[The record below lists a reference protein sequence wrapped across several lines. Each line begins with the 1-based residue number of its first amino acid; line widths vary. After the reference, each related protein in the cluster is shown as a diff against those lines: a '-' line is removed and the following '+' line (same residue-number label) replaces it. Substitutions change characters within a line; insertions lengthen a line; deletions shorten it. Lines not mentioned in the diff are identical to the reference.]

1 MVITEDGNIG
11 VGLSSPQTTLHVSH
25 VDAGFWLG
33 NPLGDGFSSGQVP
46 TLKMYSDC
54 SEKKAF
60 IDVMWGGDNA
70 FDRNITFGGSNLIL
84 HSPGGNNGT
93 EALKIEGDRVQVGR
107 DNPGTLLTTDLS
119 IRGRYVNA
127 DGDFSRLYFRNST
140 DSGSCT
146 ASIRGRRNQLSNYA
160 TSLVFHTNHSG
171 TVQNSGEG
179 EPRMQICEDG
189 VTLQRVPVFAAK
201 IDYDNSTSQAKGVQG
216 LTGVH
221 INEYNGFSDANDR
234 FTAPYDGFYFLTFYT
249 NVWKSSSGSVVIKW
263 LVNGS
268 VYSNGYIYQTHPGG
282 GGWSHMSSQLVISL
296 NENDYV
302 QIYRDTVNI
311 RLDGNSYGHIGGFLI
326 SAKTSAFH

>member
-1 MVITEDGNIG
+1 
-11 VGLSSPQTTLHVSH
+11 
-25 VDAGFWLG
+25 
-33 NPLGDGFSSGQVP
+33 
-46 TLKMYSDC
+46 
-54 SEKKAF
+54 
-60 IDVMWGGDNA
+60 
-70 FDRNITFGGSNLIL
+70 
-84 HSPGGNNGT
+84 
-93 EALKIEGDRVQVGR
+93 
-107 DNPGTLLTTDLS
+107 
-119 IRGRYVNA
+119 
-127 DGDFSRLYFRNST
+127 
-140 DSGSCT
+140 
-146 ASIRGRRNQLSNYA
+146 
-160 TSLVFHTNHSG
+160 
-171 TVQNSGEG
+171 
-179 EPRMQICEDG
+179 MQICEDG

-326 SAKTSAFH
+326 SDKTSAFH